1 MLRKVR
7 LRPKDDRFRWGR
19 NDPRQP
25 ASSFLPVGRTLFI
38 TRGTKDYILLT
49 DQNDRCDAFATT
61 HNKPGGGAIRKRVHP
76 SVFPI
81 PAKKSCSSQ
90 SRANDL
96 TQRTMKM
103 KSVFTVNIAIALL
116 SIAAFAQTPPAPPQA
131 PQPPRP
137 PHPPGMPGHDEKRPR
152 VPVTYLGV
160 DTSQVPTVVSD
171 QLGLAKGFGLVVDY
185 VEPNS
190 PAATAGV
197 QQNDILKMLNDQIL
211 IEPSQLRKLL
221 QTFPEG
227 TEVTLTVLR
236 KGQEQKLT
244 AKLAKK
250 EVPQRRGAFPGG
262 NRDWH
267 WDFDATGDLNE
278 QMGEQMQNL
287 KEQLKE
293 QLGDQR
299 GIIREAVTQAHEAA
313 RRARDDARRAADQ
326 LGIFFEDS
334 GAVKA
339 SKIDLGKAQIVFS
352 DDKGELKLA
361 NVDGRKLLTVKD
373 PQGKLVFS
381 GPVETKEDLDK
392 MPADVRQRY
401 DRLQQNDLPTVAP
414 RSDTDSAD
422 DADTDD
428 ADDEDEGDD
437 KETAKVSQQG
447 SFQSSTREMI
457 PHSISF

>member
-1 MLRKVR
+1 M
-7 LRPKDDRFRWGR
+7 
-19 NDPRQP
+19 
-25 ASSFLPVGRTLFI
+25 
-38 TRGTKDYILLT
+38 
-49 DQNDRCDAFATT
+49 
-61 HNKPGGGAIRKRVHP
+61 
-76 SVFPI
+76 
-81 PAKKSCSSQ
+81 KK
-90 SRANDL
+90 
-96 TQRTMKM
+96 
-103 KSVFTVNIAIALL
+103 KSVFTITISALL
-116 SIAAFAQTPPAPPQA
+116 PIAALAQTPPAPPQP
-131 PQPPRP
+131 PQPPRAP
-137 PHPPGMPGHDEKRPR
+137 RGPGMHEPGMPSHNEKRPK

-221 QTFPEG
+221 QTFTEG

-244 AKLAKK
+244 VKLAKK
-250 EVPQRRGAFPGG
+250 EVLQRQSMFPGG
-262 NRDWH
+262 NHDWH
-267 WDFDATGDLNE
+267 WDFDATGDLK
-278 QMGEQMQNL
+278 EQMQDL

-299 GIIREAVTQAHEAA
+299 GIIRDAVTQAHEAA

-326 LGIFFEDS
+326 LRIFFEDD

-373 PQGKLVFS
+373 PQGKLLFS

-392 MPADVRQRY
+392 MPADVRERY
-401 DRLQQNDLPTVAP
+401 DRLQQNDLPTVNP
-414 RSDTDSAD
+414 GPNTDNAD
-422 DADTDD
+422 DADTDG
-428 ADDEDEGDD
+428 ADDEDDD
-437 KETAKVSQQG
+437 DGQQTDEPVSQQV
-447 SFQSSTREMI
+447 SFQSSPCDLI
-457 PHSISF
+457 PQPISF

>member
-1 MLRKVR
+1 MKIKSIL
-7 LRPKDDRFRWGR
+7 
-19 NDPRQP
+19 
-25 ASSFLPVGRTLFI
+25 SITL
-38 TRGTKDYILLT
+38 
-49 DQNDRCDAFATT
+49 
-61 HNKPGGGAIRKRVHP
+61 
-76 SVFPI
+76 
-81 PAKKSCSSQ
+81 
-90 SRANDL
+90 
-96 TQRTMKM
+96 
-103 KSVFTVNIAIALL
+103 IALL
-116 SIAAFAQTPPAPPQA
+116 PTAALAQTPPAPPQ
-131 PQPPRP
+131 PPHP
-137 PHPPGMPGHDEKRPR
+137 PHPPGMPGHHEKGPK

-227 TEVTLTVLR
+227 TEVTLIVLR
-236 KGQEQKLT
+236 KAQEQKLT
-244 AKLAKK
+244 VKLARK

-262 NRDWH
+262 NHDWH
-267 WDFDATGDLNE
+267 WDFDATGDLSE
-278 QMGEQMQNL
+278 QMKDL

-299 GIIREAVTQAHEAA
+299 GIIRGAVMQAHEAA
-313 RRARDDARRAADQ
+313 RRARDDARRAADE
-326 LGIFFEDS
+326 LRIFFEDD

-352 DDKGELKLA
+352 DHKGELKLA

-373 PQGKLVFS
+373 PQGKLLFS

-392 MPADVRQRY
+392 MPADVRERY

-414 RSDTDSAD
+414 RSDADSAD
-422 DADTDD
+422 EADTDD
-428 ADDEDEGDD
+428 ADDEDDD
-437 KETAKVSQQG
+437 DEETAESVSQQV
-447 SFQSSTREMI
+447 SFPSSPPEII
-457 PHSISF
+457 PQSISF

>member
-1 MLRKVR
+1 
-7 LRPKDDRFRWGR
+7 
-19 NDPRQP
+19 
-25 ASSFLPVGRTLFI
+25 
-38 TRGTKDYILLT
+38 
-49 DQNDRCDAFATT
+49 
-61 HNKPGGGAIRKRVHP
+61 
-76 SVFPI
+76 
-81 PAKKSCSSQ
+81 
-90 SRANDL
+90 
-96 TQRTMKM
+96 MKI
-103 KSVFTVNIAIALL
+103 KSVFIITVIALL
-116 SIAAFAQTPPAPPQA
+116 PIAAFAQPSPAPPQPPQP

-137 PHPPGMPGHDEKRPR
+137 PHGPGMPDRHDRRPK

-197 QQNDILKMLNDQIL
+197 QQNDILKLLNDQIL

-227 TEVTLTVLR
+227 TDVTLTVLR

-244 AKLAKK
+244 VKLGKK
-250 EVPQRRGAFPGG
+250 EVSQRHSAFPGG
-262 NRDWH
+262 NHDWH
-267 WDFDATGDLNE
+267 WDFDAAGDVS
-278 QMGEQMQNL
+278 EQMQNL

-326 LGIFFEDS
+326 LRIFFEDD

-392 MPADVRQRY
+392 LPADVRERY
-401 DRLQQNDLPTVAP
+401 NRLQQKDLPTVNP
-414 RSDTDSAD
+414 GSDRENGDEDDAD
-422 DADTDD
+422 DADDQGDD
-428 ADDEDEGDD
+428 DDEEAG
-437 KETAKVSQQG
+437 EVTQQV
-447 SFQSSTREMI
+447 SFQSSPREMI
-457 PHSISF
+457 PQSISF

>member
-1 MLRKVR
+1 
-7 LRPKDDRFRWGR
+7 
-19 NDPRQP
+19 
-25 ASSFLPVGRTLFI
+25 
-38 TRGTKDYILLT
+38 
-49 DQNDRCDAFATT
+49 
-61 HNKPGGGAIRKRVHP
+61 
-76 SVFPI
+76 
-81 PAKKSCSSQ
+81 
-90 SRANDL
+90 
-96 TQRTMKM
+96 MKM
-103 KSVFTVNIAIALL
+103 KSILSITVTALL
-116 SIAAFAQTPPAPPQA
+116 TIAASAQTPPAPPQA

-137 PHPPGMPGHDEKRPR
+137 PHPPGMPGHHDKGPK

-160 DTSQVPTVVSD
+160 DTSQVPTVVSE
-171 QLGLAKGFGLVVDY
+171 QLGLAKGLGLVVDY

-250 EVPQRRGAFPGG
+250 EVPQRHSMFPGG
-262 NRDWH
+262 NHDWH
-267 WDFDATGDLNE
+267 WDFDATGDL
-278 QMGEQMQNL
+278 GDQMQDL

-293 QLGDQR
+293 QLGDAQR
-299 GIIREAVTQAHEAA
+299 GIIRGAVMQAHDAA
-313 RRARDDARRAADQ
+313 RRARDDARRAADE
-326 LGIFFEDS
+326 LRIFFDDN

-373 PQGKLVFS
+373 PHGTLLFS
-381 GPVETKEDLDK
+381 GPAETKEDLEK
-392 MPADVRQRY
+392 MPADVRERY

-414 RSDTDSAD
+414 RSDTENAD
-422 DADTDD
+422 GPDADD
-428 ADDEDEGDD
+428 ADDEDDEDD
-437 KETAKVSQQG
+437 EEADEPVSQQV
-447 SFQSSTREMI
+447 SFQSSPREMI
-457 PHSISF
+457 PQTISF

>member
-1 MLRKVR
+1 
-7 LRPKDDRFRWGR
+7 
-19 NDPRQP
+19 
-25 ASSFLPVGRTLFI
+25 
-38 TRGTKDYILLT
+38 
-49 DQNDRCDAFATT
+49 
-61 HNKPGGGAIRKRVHP
+61 
-76 SVFPI
+76 
-81 PAKKSCSSQ
+81 
-90 SRANDL
+90 
-96 TQRTMKM
+96 MKM
-103 KSVFTVNIAIALL
+103 KSVFTITVIALL
-116 SIAAFAQTPPAPPQA
+116 PIAAFAQPSPAPPQP

-137 PHPPGMPGHDEKRPR
+137 PHPPGMPDHHERRPK

-211 IEPSQLRKLL
+211 VEPSQLRKLL
-221 QTFPEG
+221 QTFPDG

-244 AKLAKK
+244 AKLARKD
-250 EVPQRRGAFPGG
+250 VSQRRNAFPGG
-262 NRDWH
+262 NHDWH
-267 WDFDATGDLNE
+267 WDFDATGD
-278 QMGEQMQNL
+278 MKEQMQEL

-299 GIIREAVTQAHEAA
+299 GVIRDAVEQAHEAA
-313 RRARDDARRAADQ
+313 RRARDDARRATDQ
-326 LGIFFEDS
+326 LRIFFEDD
-334 GAVKA
+334 GEVKA

-373 PQGKLVFS
+373 PQGKLLFS

-392 MPADVRQRY
+392 MPAEVRERY
-401 DRLQQNDLPTVAP
+401 NRLEQSHLPTVAP
-414 RSDTDSAD
+414 RPDTDSAD

-428 ADDEDEGDD
+428 GDDEDDD
-437 KETAKVSQQG
+437 DDEETGEVSQQV
-447 SFQSSTREMI
+447 SFQSCPHQMI
-457 PHSISF
+457 PQPISF

>member
-1 MLRKVR
+1 
-7 LRPKDDRFRWGR
+7 
-19 NDPRQP
+19 
-25 ASSFLPVGRTLFI
+25 
-38 TRGTKDYILLT
+38 
-49 DQNDRCDAFATT
+49 
-61 HNKPGGGAIRKRVHP
+61 
-76 SVFPI
+76 
-81 PAKKSCSSQ
+81 
-90 SRANDL
+90 
-96 TQRTMKM
+96 M
-103 KSVFTVNIAIALL
+103 KSVFTITVIALL
-116 SIAAFAQTPPAPPQA
+116 PIAAFAQPSPAPPQP

-137 PHPPGMPGHDEKRPR
+137 PHPPGMPDHHERRPK

-211 IEPSQLRKLL
+211 VEPSQLRKLL

-244 AKLAKK
+244 AKLARK
-250 EVPQRRGAFPGG
+250 EVSQRRGSFPAG
-262 NRDWH
+262 NHDGH
-267 WDFDATGDLNE
+267 WDFDATGDMKE
-278 QMGEQMQNL
+278 QLHEQMQEL

-299 GIIREAVTQAHEAA
+299 GIIRDAVTQAHEAA
-313 RRARDDARRAADQ
+313 RRARDDARRATDQ
-326 LGIFFEDS
+326 LRIFFEDD
-334 GAVKA
+334 GEVKA

-373 PQGKLVFS
+373 PQGKLLFS
-381 GPVETKEDLDK
+381 GPVETKEDIDK
-392 MPADVRQRY
+392 MPADVRERY
-401 DRLQQNDLPTVAP
+401 NRLEQSHLPTVNPA
-414 RSDTDSAD
+414 SATDSAD
-422 DADTDD
+422 DADSDD
-428 ADDEDEGDD
+428 ANDEDDGDDDE
-437 KETAKVSQQG
+437 ETGQVQQQV
-447 SFQSSTREMI
+447 SFQSSPREMI
-457 PHSISF
+457 PQSISF

>member
-1 MLRKVR
+1 MR
-7 LRPKDDRFRWGR
+7 
-19 NDPRQP
+19 
-25 ASSFLPVGRTLFI
+25 I
-38 TRGTKDYILLT
+38 
-49 DQNDRCDAFATT
+49 
-61 HNKPGGGAIRKRVHP
+61 
-76 SVFPI
+76 
-81 PAKKSCSSQ
+81 
-90 SRANDL
+90 
-96 TQRTMKM
+96 
-103 KSVFTVNIAIALL
+103 KSVLTITVIALL
-116 SIAAFAQTPPAPPQA
+116 PIAAFAQTPPAPPQ
-131 PQPPRP
+131 PPRP
-137 PHPPGMPGHDEKRPR
+137 PHPPGMPDHREKRPK

-244 AKLAKK
+244 AKLARKD
-250 EVPQRRGAFPGG
+250 VSQRHSAFPGG
-262 NRDWH
+262 NHDRD
-267 WDFDATGDLNE
+267 WDFDATGDL
-278 QMGEQMQNL
+278 GDQMQNL

-299 GIIREAVTQAHEAA
+299 GIVREAVTQAHEAA
-313 RRARDDARRAADQ
+313 RRARDDAHRAADQ
-326 LGIFFEDS
+326 LRIFFEDD
-334 GAVKA
+334 GAAKA

-361 NVDGRKLLTVKD
+361 NVDGRKMLTVKD
-373 PQGKLVFS
+373 PQGKLLFS

-392 MPADVRQRY
+392 MPADVRERY
-401 DRLQQNDLPTVAP
+401 NRLQENDLPTVAP

-428 ADDEDEGDD
+428 ADDQDDDDDEQTS
-437 KETAKVSQQG
+437 EVSQQV
-447 SFQSSTREMI
+447 SFQSSPREMI
-457 PHSISF
+457 PHTISF

>member
-1 MLRKVR
+1 
-7 LRPKDDRFRWGR
+7 
-19 NDPRQP
+19 
-25 ASSFLPVGRTLFI
+25 
-38 TRGTKDYILLT
+38 
-49 DQNDRCDAFATT
+49 
-61 HNKPGGGAIRKRVHP
+61 
-76 SVFPI
+76 
-81 PAKKSCSSQ
+81 
-90 SRANDL
+90 
-96 TQRTMKM
+96 MKM
-103 KSVFTVNIAIALL
+103 KSVFTITIIALL
-116 SIAAFAQTPPAPPQA
+116 PIAAFAQTPPAPPQP
-131 PQPPRP
+131 PQP
-137 PHPPGMPGHDEKRPR
+137 PHPPGMPGHHEPGMPGHHEKGPK

-197 QQNDILKMLNDQIL
+197 QQNDILKLLNDQIL

-244 AKLAKK
+244 AKLVRK
-250 EVPQRRGAFPGG
+250 EVQQRRGAFPGG
-262 NRDWH
+262 NHDWH
-267 WDFDATGDLNE
+267 WDFDATGDVSD
-278 QMGEQMQNL
+278 QMQNL

-326 LGIFFEDS
+326 LRIFFEDD

-373 PQGKLVFS
+373 PQGKLLFS

-392 MPADVRQRY
+392 MPTDVRERY
-401 DRLQQNDLPTVAP
+401 NRLQQNDLPTVSP
-414 RSDTDSAD
+414 RSDTDNAD
-422 DADTDD
+422 EADTDD
-428 ADDEDEGDD
+428 ADDQDDDDDDE
-437 KETAKVSQQG
+437 ETGEVSQQV
-447 SFQSSTREMI
+447 SFQSSPSEMI
-457 PHSISF
+457 PQSISF